1 MILARIAV
9 ILALGIA
16 VGAFLAHFL
25 IRVMPR

>member
-1 MILARIAV
+1 MILARIAA

-16 VGAFLAHFL
+16 VGVFLAHFL